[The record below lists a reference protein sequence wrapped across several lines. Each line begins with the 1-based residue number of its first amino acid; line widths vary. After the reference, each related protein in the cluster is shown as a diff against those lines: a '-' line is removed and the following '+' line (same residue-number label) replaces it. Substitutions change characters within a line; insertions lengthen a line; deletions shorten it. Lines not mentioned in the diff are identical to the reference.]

1 MIIFIDLYYKFV
13 GKDDKGWAMYIDRQR
28 SWFQHAGAH
37 EQRVEGGIS
46 PGGTIGV
53 LLDLNQHTLAF
64 YVNEEPQGSIAFRDL
79 YGVFYP
85 AVSINRGVSVTLH
98 TALDPPS
105 DVDDT

>member
-1 MIIFIDLYYKFV
+1 MIL

-28 SWFQHAGAH
+28 SWFQHAGTH
-37 EQRVEGGIS
+37 EQRIEGGITAGS
-46 PGGTIGV
+46 TIGV
-53 LLDLNQHTLAF
+53 LLDLNHHTLAF
-64 YVNEEPQGSIAFRDL
+64 YVNEEPQGGIAFTDL

-105 DVDDT
+105 DTDET